1 MADGWIAVTFLL
13 ESTSAETAE
22 QAVRDRVNTST
33 ELRADTDHNDNLEI
47 RTADNRFRV
56 QRDDTLDPHDQQT
69 LMIPLRFDRL
79 VRDVERAY
87 LNDGTTVIKAVYEA
101 VDPAYVL
108 GMANSHMDLIGLDI
122 EDPITESG
130 LHSNR
135 INSPTWL
142 MLFPPAMVE
151 TYGREWLLDLPVP
164 HAEELDDGAILT
176 LTMTDF
182 GKFEYAVD
190 MLEALW
196 EARES
201 LEETFEA
208 RHAEQ

>member
-22 QAVRDRVNTST
+22 QAVRDHVNTST
-33 ELRADTDHNDNLEI
+33 ELRADTDHNGDLEI

-56 QRDDTLDPHDQQT
+56 QRDDTLDPRDQQT

-79 VRDVERAY
+79 VRDVESAY
-87 LNDGTTVIKAVYEA
+87 LNDGTTVIEAVYEA
-101 VDPAYVL
+101 VDPAYVC

-130 LHSNR
+130 LRSNR
-135 INSPTWL
+135 INKPTCL
-142 MLFPPAMVE
+142 MLFPPEMVE
-151 TYGREWLLDLPVP
+151 TYGSEWLLDLPVP
-164 HAEELDDGAILT
+164 YAEELDDGAILT

-182 GKFEYAVD
+182 GKFEYDVD

-201 LEETFEA
+201 LEELFEA
-208 RHAEQ
+208 RHAEL